1 MELAAQHYKA
11 LSEMISKKDAD
22 QEFEIR
28 FGKFNYNKT
37 TKVTT
42 FESNVDIEFFYRLN
56 QYFDWSG
63 LPKKSLQISERI
75 FADGYRYTESTAKW
89 IRKQKVKK
97 HDIYDYEM
105 RLCLSNEQNI
115 ETCDPKE
122 TCDEHVCVRN
132 KSRNRYQTT
141 FGSIDLTIVDT
152 LRHESPFVRSYEVE
166 VEVTDS
172 KADPRSVLAVIKDIL
187 QLKQNNF
194 FVITGTEQK
203 RVLTEYRALVNSYYF
218 VGAQPETLQKDKL
231 TQLYKQSYSVT
242 DKADGER
249 YFLFIDSE
257 SRVYFIDS
265 NLQRIL
271 KTDIQSTFAN
281 TIVDGEVVR
290 NQYTIDFLAFDLL
303 CFKGKDL
310 RGDKNYLL
318 QTRLG
323 LLTEVAKNTFSNDRY
338 RVSVKEYIFRN
349 VFLGSEVLLATKTT
363 KDYKNDGLIFTPMDE
378 PYPTVR
384 KWPTL
389 YKWKPAELNTI
400 DFYSVR
406 KEGVWELY
414 VQSAPPKDT
423 SLDKLGPR
431 TSSYTLFDINKI
443 CGTQNMCETQYVTST
458 TTFEDD
464 LIDPTTYLPFQ
475 TNTVIEYRF
484 DKVNNKFVPLRT
496 RWDKT
501 ANAKKHGNFSEVAC
515 NIFHNI
521 LNPVEQELLFR
532 FCVPSQ
538 DKYYEKMRKF
548 HNKIK
553 ETLYSKYCNNSKY
566 LLEMCSGRGGDMHKW
581 VYNGVHNVHGYDISE
596 KNIAECYRRLEG
608 LRCNKN
614 ENFQFWKLDLNNDD
628 ALATISNRNP
638 EKFDVVCCHF
648 GMHYLDPEK
657 AADIISHNLKDS
669 GVFIM
674 TFMDKLK
681 VNNLLNGSDNKYMYK
696 KADNEI
702 VYFIHQQTP
711 NDIRIVLNGNN
722 ILGEGSNESLLDL
735 ESLLKTFKSRGLE
748 CIDSQ
753 TFQDLAGKYSDITK
767 EFNEFE
773 KDISFLNS
781 YAVFRKVNKCVPHIT
796 RGKVTTNRYQSVTE
810 LIDLHTM
817 DLQAIKIQSN
827 YDIYDIM
834 NCIEFK
840 YYKNEHDH
848 IVLNTGEFSESIL
861 PNVPIKIVKNVY
873 DAKDY
878 SCDIP
883 RVHFTHYLHTIEK
896 KATDNESYQR
906 FEHNNWYILVHK
918 HKIFFTMESNEQ
930 LAGHDVQSVE
940 QPDVQSVEQ
949 PDVQSVEQLAVQDVD
964 ETRCRSLVVDVQDVD
979 ELKAVM
985 KLLSEGNVKKVTLK
999 TLKSVL
1005 LSLGLKTT
1013 GNKDVLI
1020 ERLKQHAN

>member
-1 MELAAQHYKA
+1 MELSAQHYKA
-11 LSEMISKKDAD
+11 LSEMISKKNTD

-56 QYFDWSG
+56 QYFDWTR
-63 LPKKSLQISERI
+63 LPKESLQTSERI

-89 IRKQKVKK
+89 IRKQKVKR

-115 ETCDPKE
+115 EKYEPKE
-122 TCDEHVCVRN
+122 TCEEHVCVRK
-132 KSRNRYQTT
+132 KSRTRYQTT

-152 LRHESPFVRSYEVE
+152 IKDETRFVRSYEVE

-172 KADPRSVLAVIKDIL
+172 KADPRLVLTVIKDIL

-203 RVLTEYRALVNSYYF
+203 RVLNEYKALVNSYYF

-231 TQLYKQSYSVT
+231 TQLYKQRYSVT
-242 DKADGER
+242 DKADGDR

-265 NLQRIL
+265 NLQGIL

-290 NQYTIDFLAFDLL
+290 TDHTIDFLAFDLL

-349 VFLGSEVLLATKTT
+349 VFLGSEVLLASKST

-384 KWPTL
+384 KWSNL

-400 DFYSVR
+400 DFYSVQ

-423 SLDKLGPR
+423 SGR
-431 TSSYTLFDINKI
+431 VHTSTYTLFDINKI
-443 CGTQNMCETQYVTST
+443 CGTQNVCETQYVTST
-458 TTFEDD
+458 TTFEDG

-501 ANAKKHGNFSEVAC
+501 ANPKKHGNFSEVAC
-515 NIFHNI
+515 SIFHNI

-532 FCVPSQ
+532 FCVPPQ

-553 ETLYSKYCNNSKY
+553 ETLYSKYCNNAKH

-608 LRCNKN
+608 LRNN
-614 ENFQFWKLDLNNDD
+614 NNAQFQFWKLDLNSDD
-628 ALATISNRNP
+628 ALSTISSNNP
-638 EKFDVVCCHF
+638 DKFDVVCCHF

-681 VNNLLNGSDNKYMYK
+681 VNNLLDSSDNKVPRYLYK
-696 KADNEI
+696 KFDNEI

-735 ESLLKTFKSRGLE
+735 ESLLKTLKSRGLE

-753 TFQDLAGKYSDITK
+753 TFQDLSGKYSDITK

-781 YAVFRKVNKCVPHIT
+781 YAVFRKVDTCVPHNT
-796 RGKVTTNRYQSVTE
+796 RGKVTTNRYQSATE

-827 YDIYDIM
+827 YDVYDIM

-861 PNVPIKIVKNVY
+861 PNVPIKIVNNVY
-873 DAKDY
+873 DAKEY

-883 RVHFTHYLHTIEK
+883 RVHITHYLHTIEK
-896 KATDNESYQR
+896 KTSDNEPSQR
-906 FEHNNWYILVHK
+906 FEHNNWYILLHK
-918 HKIFFTMESNEQ
+918 QKIFFTLNAE
-930 LAGHDVQSVE
+930 SVE
-940 QPDVQSVEQ
+940 QPATQDVKEPIIVESVEKPATQ
-949 PDVQSVEQLAVQDVD
+949 DVKEPIIVESVEKPAIQDVD
-964 ETRCRSLVVDVQDVD
+964 NTCD

-985 KLLSEGNVKKVTLK
+985 TLILEGNAKKVTLK
-999 TLKSVL
+999 TLKNVL

-1020 ERLKQHAN
+1020 ERLKQHTN